1 MMSKTIRTL
10 LDTSDDLSTAVA
22 DLLESVAV
30 VNATW
35 EVLGDPS
42 CFLGMDDDEM
52 IAEWENDMHQ
62 AWVQEQWVL
71 GYLDEVQ
78 EAIYDVNVAWTN
90 LLTSAA

>member
-1 MMSKTIRTL
+1 MSKTIRTL

-22 DLLESVAV
+22 DLLESVVV

-52 IAEWENDMHQ
+52 IAEWENDLHQ

-78 EAIYDVNVAWTN
+78 EAIYDVNVAWTKI
-90 LLTSAA
+90 LTSAA

>member
-1 MMSKTIRTL
+1 MSKTIRTL